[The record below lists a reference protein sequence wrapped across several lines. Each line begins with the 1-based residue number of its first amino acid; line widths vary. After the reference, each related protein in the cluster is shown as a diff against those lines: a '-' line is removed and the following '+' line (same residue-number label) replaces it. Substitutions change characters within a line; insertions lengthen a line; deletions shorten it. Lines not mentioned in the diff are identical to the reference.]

1 MVDSITDHPNV
12 QYIKEESIG
21 PVIAQGLAKL
31 VRESPED
38 PVHFLGNWLL
48 NYHSTNKGRAGLNA
62 EDKRKKELMDK
73 QASALEALKQ
83 VEAMQAKEQ
92 EAKDAIEINFLEMLQ
107 TNNFLEDKL
116 NEFANHLWNNLGC
129 NGVYIGEYDKI
140 KKPVTEADSDKAH
153 IDRHGKLIVKYIAAS
168 DNCGHLLGKTLAE

>member
-1 MVDSITDHPNV
+1 
-12 QYIKEESIG
+12 
-21 PVIAQGLAKL
+21 
-31 VRESPED
+31 
-38 PVHFLGNWLL
+38 
-48 NYHSTNKGRAGLNA
+48 
-62 EDKRKKELMDK
+62 
-73 QASALEALKQ
+73 
-83 VEAMQAKEQ
+83 
-92 EAKDAIEINFLEMLQ
+92 MLQ

-168 DNCGHLLGKTLAE
+168 DNCGHLLGKTLAEQDGPITYSVWKDLPSEEIDESAPPQAEEEEEESLEESSERLNYRFIPNVIKEPRIHYFDVPRLGCYLAIPLDYESCLNERGFVKGVERTLKYK